1 MKFQS
6 VDRLKFGL
14 ENIFVTLGSA
24 LILFSCAFS
33 TYAQSQNPMNAE
45 TRQFDTITLGAGC
58 FWCIEAVFESIPGVQ
73 QTVSGYSGGHIKNPA
88 YREVCAGT
96 TGHAEVIQVTFDPKV
111 LRLEVLLE
119 VFFGTHD
126 PTTLNR
132 QGADVGTQYR
142 SAIYYHTPQQQE
154 VALAALSRA
163 QNDWTSPIVTEVT
176 EFEVFYE
183 AENVHQA
190 YYEMNKE
197 APYCRAVI
205 APKMKK
211 FKKDFGTK
219 FD

>member
-6 VDRLKFGL
+6 VDQLKFRL
-14 ENIFVTLGSA
+14 ENIFVALGIA
-24 LILFSCAFS
+24 LIFFSFAFS
-33 TYAQSQNPMNAE
+33 TYAQSQEPMNAE
-45 TRQFDTITLGAGC
+45 TKQFDTITLGAGC
-58 FWCIEAVFESIPGVQ
+58 FWCIEAVFESIPGVEKA
-73 QTVSGYSGGHIKNPA
+73 VSGYSGGHIKNPA
-88 YREVCAGT
+88 YREVCQGR

-111 LRLEVLLE
+111 LRLELLLE

-142 SAIYYHTPQQQE
+142 SAIYYHTPEQQA
-154 VALAALSRA
+154 VALAALRRA
-163 QNDWTSPIVTEVT
+163 QNNWTSPIVTEVT
-176 EFEVFYE
+176 EFEIFYE

-205 APKMKK
+205 APKNEEI
-211 FKKDFGTK
+211 
-219 FD
+219 

>member
-1 MKFQS
+1 MKFQPCNQLHF
-6 VDRLKFGL
+6 RLRDIL
-14 ENIFVTLGSA
+14 VALGSA
-24 LILFSCAFS
+24 FILFYFS
-33 TYAQSQNPMNAE
+33 SSSYAQTQESMNTE
-45 TRQFDTITLGAGC
+45 TTQFETITLGAGC

-73 QTVSGYSGGHIKNPA
+73 QAVSGYSGGHIKNPA
-88 YREVCAGT
+88 YREVCSGR

-111 LRLEVLLE
+111 LRLELLLE

-142 SAIYYHTPQQQE
+142 SAIYYHTPQQKE
-154 VALAALSRA
+154 VALAAVFRA
-163 QNDWTSPIVTEVT
+163 QKDWSSPIVTEVT
-176 EFEVFYE
+176 EFETFYE

-205 APKMKK
+205 TPKMQK

-219 FD
+219 FE

>member
-6 VDRLKFGL
+6 VDQLKFGL

-24 LILFSCAFS
+24 LILFSFAFS

-111 LRLEVLLE
+111 LRLEMLLE

-211 FKKDFGTK
+211 FKMDFGTK

>member
-6 VDRLKFGL
+6 VNQLNFGL
-14 ENIFVTLGSA
+14 ENIFVALGSA
-24 LILFSCAFS
+24 VILFSFAS
-33 TYAQSQNPMNAE
+33 SSYAQSPEPMN
-45 TRQFDTITLGAGC
+45 TDTKQFDTITLGAGC

-73 QTVSGYSGGHIKNPA
+73 QAVSGYSGGHIKNPA
-88 YREVCAGT
+88 YREVCSGR

-111 LRLEVLLE
+111 LRLELLLE

-154 VALAALSRA
+154 VALAAVVRA
-163 QNDWTSPIVTEVT
+163 QHDWPSPIMTEVT
-176 EFEVFYE
+176 EFETFYE

-205 APKMKK
+205 APKMQK

>member
-6 VDRLKFGL
+6 VDQLKFGL
-14 ENIFVTLGSA
+14 ENIFVALGSA
-24 LILFSCAFS
+24 LILFSFAS
-33 TYAQSQNPMNAE
+33 SSYAQSPKPMNAE
-45 TRQFDTITLGAGC
+45 TKQFDTITLGAGC

-73 QTVSGYSGGHIKNPA
+73 QAVSGYSGGHIKNPA
-88 YREVCAGT
+88 YREVCSGR

-111 LRLEVLLE
+111 LRLEMLLE

-142 SAIYYHTPQQQE
+142 SAIYHHTPQQLE
-154 VALAALSRA
+154 VALAAVARA
-163 QNDWTSPIVTEVT
+163 QKDWSSPIVTEVT
-176 EFEVFYE
+176 EFETFYK

>member
-1 MKFQS
+1 MKFQPCNQLHF
-6 VDRLKFGL
+6 RLRDIL
-14 ENIFVTLGSA
+14 VALGSA
-24 LILFSCAFS
+24 FILFYFS
-33 TYAQSQNPMNAE
+33 SSSYAQTQESMNTE
-45 TRQFDTITLGAGC
+45 TTQFETITLGAGC

-73 QTVSGYSGGHIKNPA
+73 QAVSGYSGGHIKNPA
-88 YREVCAGT
+88 YREVCSGR

-111 LRLEVLLE
+111 LRLELLLE

-142 SAIYYHTPQQQE
+142 SAIYYHTPQQKE
-154 VALAALSRA
+154 VALAAVVRA
-163 QNDWTSPIVTEVT
+163 QKDWSSPIVTEVT
-176 EFEVFYE
+176 EFETFYE

-205 APKMKK
+205 TPKMQK

-219 FD
+219 FE

>member
-6 VDRLKFGL
+6 YNQLNFRLR
-14 ENIFVTLGSA
+14 NIFVALASA
-24 LILFSCAFS
+24 LIFFSFSSS
-33 TYAQSQNPMNAE
+33 TYAQSHEPMNAE
-45 TRQFDTITLGAGC
+45 TKQFETITLGAGC

-73 QTVSGYSGGHIKNPA
+73 QAVSGYSGGHIKNPA

-111 LRLEVLLE
+111 LRLELLLE

-154 VALAALSRA
+154 VALAAVVRA
-163 QNDWTSPIVTEVT
+163 QDDWTSAIVTEVT
-176 EFEVFYE
+176 EFETFYE

-205 APKMKK
+205 TPKMQK

-219 FD
+219 FE

>member
-6 VDRLKFGL
+6 FNQLNFRLR
-14 ENIFVTLGSA
+14 NIFVALGSA
-24 LILFSCAFS
+24 FILFFFASS
-33 TYAQSQNPMNAE
+33 SYAQTQESMNTE
-45 TRQFDTITLGAGC
+45 TTQFETITLGAGC

-73 QTVSGYSGGHIKNPA
+73 QAVSGYSGGHIKNPA

-111 LRLEVLLE
+111 LRLELLLE

-154 VALAALSRA
+154 VALAAVVRA
-163 QNDWTSPIVTEVT
+163 QDDWTSAIVTEVT
-176 EFEVFYE
+176 EFETFYK

-205 APKMKK
+205 TPKMQK

-219 FD
+219 FN

>member
-1 MKFQS
+1 MKFQPCNQLHF
-6 VDRLKFGL
+6 RLRDIL
-14 ENIFVTLGSA
+14 VALGSA
-24 LILFSCAFS
+24 FILFYFS
-33 TYAQSQNPMNAE
+33 SSSYAQTQESMNTE
-45 TRQFDTITLGAGC
+45 TTQFETITLGAGC
-58 FWCIEAVFESIPGVQ
+58 FWCIEAVFESIPGVEKA
-73 QTVSGYSGGHIKNPA
+73 VSGYSGGHIKNPA
-88 YREVCAGT
+88 YREVCSGR

-111 LRLEVLLE
+111 LRLELLLE

-142 SAIYYHTPQQQE
+142 SAIYYHTPEQQA
-154 VALAALSRA
+154 VALAALRRA
-163 QNDWTSPIVTEVT
+163 QNNWTSPIVTEVT
-176 EFEVFYE
+176 KFEIFYE

-205 APKMKK
+205 TPKMQK

-219 FD
+219 FE

>member
-1 MKFQS
+1 MKFQPFNQLHF
-6 VDRLKFGL
+6 RLRDIL
-14 ENIFVTLGSA
+14 VALGSA
-24 LILFSCAFS
+24 FILFYFS
-33 TYAQSQNPMNAE
+33 SSSYAQTQESMNTE
-45 TRQFDTITLGAGC
+45 TTQFETITLGAGC

-73 QTVSGYSGGHIKNPA
+73 QAVSGYSGGHIKNPA
-88 YREVCAGT
+88 YREVCSGR
-96 TGHAEVIQVTFDPKV
+96 TGHAEVIQVTFDPKA
-111 LRLEVLLE
+111 LRLELLLE

-142 SAIYYHTPQQQE
+142 SAIYYHTPQQKE
-154 VALAALSRA
+154 VALAAVVRA
-163 QNDWTSPIVTEVT
+163 QKDWSSPIVTEVT
-176 EFEVFYE
+176 EFETFYE

-205 APKMKK
+205 TPKMQK

-219 FD
+219 FE

>member
-6 VDRLKFGL
+6 FNQLNFRLR
-14 ENIFVTLGSA
+14 NIFVALGSA
-24 LILFSCAFS
+24 FILFFFASS
-33 TYAQSQNPMNAE
+33 SYAQTQESMNTE
-45 TRQFDTITLGAGC
+45 TTQFETITLGAGC

-73 QTVSGYSGGHIKNPA
+73 QSVSGYSGGHIKNPA

-111 LRLEVLLE
+111 LRLELLLE

-154 VALAALSRA
+154 VALAAVVRA
-163 QNDWTSPIVTEVT
+163 QDDWTSAIVTEVT
-176 EFEVFYE
+176 EFETFYK

-205 APKMKK
+205 TPKMQK

-219 FD
+219 FN

>member
-6 VDRLKFGL
+6 FNQLNFRLR
-14 ENIFVTLGSA
+14 NIFVALGSA
-24 LILFSCAFS
+24 FILFFFASS
-33 TYAQSQNPMNAE
+33 SYAQTQESMNTE
-45 TRQFDTITLGAGC
+45 TTQFETITLGAGC

-73 QTVSGYSGGHIKNPA
+73 QAVSGYSGGHIKNPA

-111 LRLEVLLE
+111 LRLELLLE
-119 VFFGTHD
+119 VFFGTYD

-154 VALAALSRA
+154 VALAAVVRA
-163 QNDWTSPIVTEVT
+163 QDDWTSAIVTEVT
-176 EFEVFYE
+176 EFETFYK

-205 APKMKK
+205 TPKMQK

-219 FD
+219 FN

>member
-6 VDRLKFGL
+6 FNQLNFRLRD
-14 ENIFVTLGSA
+14 IFVALRSA
-24 LILFSCAFS
+24 FILFFFASS
-33 TYAQSQNPMNAE
+33 SYAQTQESMNTE
-45 TRQFDTITLGAGC
+45 TTQFETITLGAGC

-73 QTVSGYSGGHIKNPA
+73 QAVSGYSGGHIKNPA

-111 LRLEVLLE
+111 LRLELLLE

-154 VALAALSRA
+154 VALAAVVRA
-163 QNDWTSPIVTEVT
+163 QDDWTSAIVTEVT
-176 EFEVFYE
+176 EFETFYK

-205 APKMKK
+205 TPKMQK

-219 FD
+219 FN

>member
-6 VDRLKFGL
+6 VDQLKFRL
-14 ENIFVTLGSA
+14 ENIFIALGIA
-24 LILFSCAFS
+24 LIFFSFAFS
-33 TYAQSQNPMNAE
+33 TYAQSQEPMNAE
-45 TRQFDTITLGAGC
+45 TKQFDTITLAAGC
-58 FWCIEAVFESIPGVQ
+58 FWCIEAVFESIPGVEKA
-73 QTVSGYSGGHIKNPA
+73 VSGYSGGHIKNPA
-88 YREVCAGT
+88 YREVCSGR

-111 LRLEVLLE
+111 LRLELLLE

-142 SAIYYHTPQQQE
+142 SAIYYHTPEQQA
-154 VALAALSRA
+154 VALAALRRA
-163 QNDWTSPIVTEVT
+163 QNNWTSPIVTEVT
-176 EFEVFYE
+176 KFEIFYE

-205 APKMKK
+205 TPKMQK

-219 FD
+219 FE

>member
-6 VDRLKFGL
+6 YNQLNFRLR
-14 ENIFVTLGSA
+14 NIFVALASA
-24 LILFSCAFS
+24 LIFFSFS
-33 TYAQSQNPMNAE
+33 SSSYAQSHDPMNAE
-45 TRQFDTITLGAGC
+45 TKQFETITLGAGC

-73 QTVSGYSGGHIKNPA
+73 QAVSGYSGGHIKNPA
-88 YREVCAGT
+88 YREVCSGR
-96 TGHAEVIQVTFDPKV
+96 TGHAEVIQVTFDPKA
-111 LRLEVLLE
+111 LRLELLLE

-142 SAIYYHTPQQQE
+142 SAIYYHTPQQKE
-154 VALAALSRA
+154 VALAAVVRA
-163 QNDWTSPIVTEVT
+163 QKDWSSPIVTEVT
-176 EFEVFYE
+176 EFETFYE

-205 APKMKK
+205 TPKMQK

-219 FD
+219 FE

>member
-1 MKFQS
+1 
-6 VDRLKFGL
+6 
-14 ENIFVTLGSA
+14 
-24 LILFSCAFS
+24 
-33 TYAQSQNPMNAE
+33 MNTE
-45 TRQFDTITLGAGC
+45 TTQFETITLGAGC

-73 QTVSGYSGGHIKNPA
+73 QAVSGYSGGHIKNPA
-88 YREVCAGT
+88 YREVCSGR
-96 TGHAEVIQVTFDPKV
+96 TGHAEVIQVTFDPKA
-111 LRLEVLLE
+111 LRLELLLE

-142 SAIYYHTPQQQE
+142 SAIYYHTPQQKE
-154 VALAALSRA
+154 VALAAVVRA
-163 QNDWTSPIVTEVT
+163 QKDWSSPIVTEVT
-176 EFEVFYE
+176 EFETFYE

-205 APKMKK
+205 TPKMQK

-219 FD
+219 FE

>member
-1 MKFQS
+1 MKFQPFNQLHF
-6 VDRLKFGL
+6 RLRDIL
-14 ENIFVTLGSA
+14 VALGSA
-24 LILFSCAFS
+24 FILFYFS
-33 TYAQSQNPMNAE
+33 SSSYAQTQESMNTE
-45 TRQFDTITLGAGC
+45 ITQFETITLGAGC

-73 QTVSGYSGGHIKNPA
+73 QAVSGYSGGHIKNPA
-88 YREVCAGT
+88 YREVCSGR
-96 TGHAEVIQVTFDPKV
+96 TGHAEVIQVTFDPKA
-111 LRLEVLLE
+111 LRLELLLE

-142 SAIYYHTPQQQE
+142 SAIYYHTPQQKE
-154 VALAALSRA
+154 VALAAVVRA
-163 QNDWTSPIVTEVT
+163 QKDWSSPIVTEVT
-176 EFEVFYE
+176 EFETFYE

-205 APKMKK
+205 TPKMQK

-219 FD
+219 FE